1 MLRYEPEE
9 KCPPTLALVSALQ
22 IFVPN
27 TISVILLTT
36 IVVLASGQGN
46 DYLAWAVFSGLV
58 ITGLST
64 ILHSFRFWQIGS
76 GRLVVT
82 NFNVPFLAVTTLA
95 LATGGP
101 GLLASLVIV
110 STVLQF
116 LITVRLASFRRLF
129 TPTVS
134 GTVIMLV
141 AISAVPFIVSRTIIA
156 PQGVSLEHFLIPG
169 IAALAVGALVT
180 LKGSPGLRLWTLPLT
195 LVSGVAVA
203 APMGLYDMGLVIEAQ
218 WVSLPDMTWRGF
230 DFTFGV
236 EFWSLLPG
244 FVFVSLTA
252 YLKSLGDLSAIYQA
266 SYREQRALDHRIVQ
280 SGLNL
285 YGGTTF
291 LTGVLGTIPISAPWA
306 VTVVYVSFTGVA
318 SKVVG
323 IYLGLATLAIAP
335 FSKLIAFLVVVPSPV
350 LSAIY
355 VIIFG
360 ALFVEGAKIAFAGQM
375 DHKRGTVIGVSLVVG
390 ISAGSLAGQLEG
402 SLGNIAGS
410 VVASGSAVALAM
422 TAVTG
427 LTGVRRRKLEVDLA
441 LSSLTPLAEFLD
453 GFAANRGWSEEA
465 RNRLH
470 HVGEEVTLSLLEQD
484 EENGLSEGEDRR
496 LTATAQA
503 EGDSVEVEFVVFSHD
518 TTGQNIE
525 DRLAYMES
533 DSGLEDG
540 QQFSMRLLSHY
551 ASSVHHRKYYGID
564 IVTVRVDR

>member
-9 KCPPTLALVSALQ
+9 KCPPTLALASALQ

-36 IVVLASGQGN
+36 IVVLASGQEN

-101 GLLASLVIV
+101 GLLASLVMV
-110 STVLQF
+110 STILQF

-141 AISAVPFIVSRTIIA
+141 AISAVPFIVSRTIVA
-156 PQGVSLEHFLIPG
+156 PQGVSLERFLIPG

-375 DHKRGTVIGVSLVVG
+375 DHRRGTVIGVSLVVG

-470 HVGEEVTLSLLEQD
+470 HVGEEVTLSLLEQG

>member
-203 APMGLYDMGLVIEAQ
+203 APMGLYDIGLVIEAQ
-218 WVSLPDMTWRGF
+218 WVSLPDLTWRGF

-323 IYLGLATLAIAP
+323 IYLGLATLAIVP

-422 TAVTG
+422 TAITG

>member
-101 GLLASLVIV
+101 ELLASLVIV

>member
-9 KCPPTLALVSALQ
+9 KCPPTLALVSTLQ

-36 IVVLASGQGN
+36 IVVLASGQGD
-46 DYLAWAVFSGLV
+46 DYLSWAIFSGLV
-58 ITGLST
+58 ITGASI
-64 ILHSFRFWQIGS
+64 ILHSFRFWHIGA

-82 NFNVPFLAVTTLA
+82 NFNVPFLAVSTLA

-101 GLLASLVIV
+101 GLLASLIVV
-110 STVLQF
+110 STILQF
-116 LITVRLASFRRLF
+116 VMTMRLSWFRRLF

-141 AISAVPFIVSRTIIA
+141 AVSAVPFIVSRTVVA
-156 PQGVSLEHFLIPG
+156 PGGVSLERFLVPG

-195 LVSGVAVA
+195 LVSGIAIA
-203 APMGLYDMGLVIEAQ
+203 APMGLYDIGLVIESRWFGA
-218 WVSLPDMTWRGF
+218 PDLTWRGF

-266 SYREQRALDHRIVQ
+266 SYREPRALDHRVVQ

-285 YGGTTF
+285 YSGTTF
-291 LTGVLGTIPISAPWA
+291 LTGILGTVPISAPWA
-306 VTVVYVSFTGVA
+306 VTVVYVGFTGVA
-318 SKVVG
+318 SKTVG
-323 IYLGLATLAIAP
+323 IYLGLATIAVAP

-390 ISAGSLAGQLEG
+390 ISAGSLAGQIEG

-422 TAVTG
+422 TAVTE
-427 LTGVRRRKLEVDLA
+427 LTGARRRKLDVDLA
-441 LSSLTPLAEFLD
+441 LPSLTPIAEFLD

-465 RNRLH
+465 RDRLRL
-470 HVGEEVTLSLLEQD
+470 VGEEVTLNLLEQGED
-484 EENGLSEGEDRR
+484 TESSEGENRR
-496 LTATAQA
+496 LIATAQSQ
-503 EGDSVEVEFVVFSHD
+503 EGFIEVEFVVFSRD
-518 TTGQNIE
+518 AIEQNIE
-525 DRLAYMES
+525 DRLAYLES
-533 DSGLEDG
+533 DSRIEDG

-551 ASSVHHRKYYGID
+551 ASSVHHQKYYGID

>member
-9 KCPPTLALVSALQ
+9 KCPPTLALNSALQ

-36 IVVLASGQGN
+36 IVALASGHGS
-46 DYLAWAVFSGLV
+46 DYLSWAIFSGLV
-58 ITGLST
+58 ITGISI
-64 ILHSFRFWQIGS
+64 ILHSFRFWHIGS

-101 GLLASLVIV
+101 GLLASLVMV
-110 STVLQF
+110 STVLQL
-116 LITVRLASFRRLF
+116 LITMRLASFRRLF

-134 GTVIMLV
+134 GTIIMLV
-141 AISAVPFIVSRTIIA
+141 AVSAVPFIVSRTVVA
-156 PQGVSLEHFLIPG
+156 PQGVSLERFLIPG

-203 APMGLYDMGLVIEAQ
+203 APIGLYDIGLVIEAQ
-218 WVSLPDMTWRGF
+218 WFSLPDLTWRGF

-266 SYREQRALDHRIVQ
+266 SYREPRALDHRVVQ

-291 LTGVLGTIPISAPWA
+291 LTGVLGTVPISAPWA

-360 ALFVEGAKIAFAGQM
+360 ALFVEGAKIAFGGQM

-422 TAVTG
+422 TAISE
-427 LTGVRRRKLEVDLA
+427 LTGIRRRKLEVDLA
-441 LSSLTPLAEFLD
+441 LSSLTPIAEFLD

-484 EENGLSEGEDRR
+484 DEDGLSEGEDRR
-496 LTATAQA
+496 LTATAQT
-503 EGDSVEVEFVVFSHD
+503 EGDSVEVEFVVFSRD

-533 DSGLEDG
+533 DSGLEDE

>member
-9 KCPPTLALVSALQ
+9 KCPPTLALNSALQ

-36 IVVLASGQGN
+36 IVALASGHGS
-46 DYLAWAVFSGLV
+46 DYLSWAIFSGLV
-58 ITGLST
+58 ITGISI
-64 ILHSFRFWQIGS
+64 ILHSFRFWHIGS

-101 GLLASLVIV
+101 GLLASLVMV
-110 STVLQF
+110 STVLQL
-116 LITVRLASFRRLF
+116 LITMRLASFRRLF

-134 GTVIMLV
+134 GTIIMLV
-141 AISAVPFIVSRTIIA
+141 AVSAVPFIVSRTVIA
-156 PQGVSLEHFLIPG
+156 PAGVSLERFLIPG

-195 LVSGVAVA
+195 LVSGVVVA
-203 APMGLYDMGLVIEAQ
+203 APMGLYDIGLVIEAQ
-218 WVSLPDMTWRGF
+218 WVSLPDLTWRGF

-266 SYREQRALDHRIVQ
+266 SYREPRALDHRVVQ

-291 LTGVLGTIPISAPWA
+291 LTGVLGTVPISAPWA

-350 LSAIY
+350 LIAIY

-375 DHKRGTVIGVSLVVG
+375 DHKRGTIIGVSLVVG

-410 VVASGSAVALAM
+410 VVASGSAVALGM
-422 TAVTG
+422 TAISE
-427 LTGVRRRKLEVDLA
+427 LTGTRLRKLEVDLA
-441 LSSLTPLAEFLD
+441 LSSLTPIAEFLD

-470 HVGEEVTLSLLEQD
+470 HVGEEVTLSLLEQGD
-484 EENGLSEGEDRR
+484 EDEFSEGEDRR

-503 EGDSVEVEFVVFSHD
+503 EGDSVEVEFVVFSRD

-525 DRLAYMES
+525 DRLAYMDS
-533 DSGLEDG
+533 DSELEDG
-540 QQFSMRLLSHY
+540 EQFSMRLLGHY